1 MNNHTITRHLS
12 RIRESLSKDLSG
24 KDISQYQ
31 LETLLQQKEFCSD
44 LFQLFDHEMKGYLIQ
59 EDWISSL
66 RKCSVNLR

>member
-12 RIRESLSKDLSG
+12 RIRESLSKDISG

-44 LFQLFDHEMKGYLIQ
+44 LFQLFDHEMKGYLVQ

>member
-44 LFQLFDHEMKGYLIQ
+44 LFQLFDHEMKGYLVQ

>member
-1 MNNHTITRHLS
+1 MNNHIITRYLS
-12 RIRESLSKDLSG
+12 RIRESLSKNSSG

-44 LFQLFDHEMKGYLIQ
+44 LFQLFDHEMKGYLVQ